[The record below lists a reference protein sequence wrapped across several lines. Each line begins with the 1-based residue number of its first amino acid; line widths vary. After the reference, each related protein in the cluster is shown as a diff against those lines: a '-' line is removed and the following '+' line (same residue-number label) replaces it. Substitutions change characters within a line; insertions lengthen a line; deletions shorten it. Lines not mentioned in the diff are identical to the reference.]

1 MFKKAFAIFL
11 AFATFISATGIN
23 KGMFAEVGQG
33 QEYLLSG
40 NNGEIRQIFKSTA
53 TKGGKAILKSVSIP
67 RVKANPD
74 VTAVRVRYTISF
86 NSNPTNPSSLST
98 ASSNSN
104 ARSISSNNDVT
115 ATYSNGTLTVPI
127 QKDVQLAFGEY
138 YTVTINNISGQNLGV
153 TTSGDNYSDGGYIN
167 SQSVAGKVMNS
178 TEEVKGE
185 LPNDVTG
192 ITLSTEGGRTAISS
206 NETLKLITR
215 LNPEVNG
222 RKREITYNS
231 SNDCITVGEDGSIQ
245 PKKEGASK
253 VTASYNG
260 NTGEIWI
267 YVISA
272 SISEGKNQFEYT
284 GNPIEPDLKVQSDS
298 ELSKVTD
305 DSKDG
310 YRVVISDNT
319 DVGDKKLNVI
329 GTGKYKTFRKDID
342 FKITQKEIKD
352 TDVNNE
358 KTKVSVSSSGDVTVE
373 GLSVDGKALTQNI
386 DFIAKSSDPSVDSEG
401 TSYKVIIQGQGNYKG
416 TVEKKDKVKSVY
428 GNDNKIDLKS
438 VFTAKLDDKADLTY
452 TGKEIKPAI
461 KLFYT
466 GSVDPI
472 DAKVQEELLKNQIGV
487 TYDRNINA
495 GDAKVTLKSTGDRYK
510 GTIDV
515 PFEIKKRDIKE
526 ALKKSSMTIEGI
538 SYQRKT
544 DETYDINSKY
554 VYTGHPIEFKDLSVK
569 MNYGDDRGKFPLT
582 SKTDYD
588 ISYKNNKEIST
599 APCMILEGKGNYS
612 GLVTFNFE
620 IIPDILKDLKVSIG
634 DKEYSPKPQTI
645 NTASSDVETEYEV
658 SYDGTE
664 KRDIPVK
671 LYLDKHELV
680 EGTDFTKECKNK
692 IVGNATL
699 TIIGQGNYA
708 DKKVNISFKIVP
720 KKVKNGRVEV
730 KGDHIYNWGEPVV
743 PSSNEIEVFDGN
755 KKLNE
760 NDYRV
765 ECSDN
770 KNATKKAKIKII
782 GKGNYEGTIEGTYE
796 IKPFDITSMN
806 VNPSNAQENEVY
818 LKYDTAYQY
827 TGNSIS
833 PNISVFKGNKE
844 IVSNKKLNKDLTLT
858 CTNNKNKNAK
868 VNFKVEGK
876 NNLQG
881 SKEGS
886 FAITN
891 RGFDNLAITIDG
903 HAAKKD
909 PNQGDSTKS
918 VLYIADDYKIT
929 YSKFI
934 PQPNVVI
941 KDINNNTILKSG
953 RDYNAFVTD
962 GSASSDLKKAE
973 LFIKGLNTYDGSNA
987 NVQFVIEK
995 KDIKSPDI
1003 SIKNIGFKKNKGKET
1018 YTPAFSVKDGL
1029 NELEEGKDYI
1039 VICTDKE
1046 GVKKGDGSKFDKNPG
1061 IHYVKIAGINNYT
1074 GFSDVIS
1081 YERGTSLEKVSVKL
1095 VNPKNNDIVYG
1106 SSEDSNVIEVPYI
1119 GEAHPKFIVTLEKE
1133 DGSSVTLKEGK
1144 SEDYVI
1150 SYDKDNVY
1158 DAGNTIIATIKPKE
1172 KSADYYS
1179 EKKISYKIVP
1189 VSFVTKDN
1197 VREVYDDNDVPK
1209 DIIDKDYFTG
1219 NIGAVVVSDN
1229 ENSKTGAKRRADLSA
1244 RFAYYFAN
1252 QGGEGGY
1259 DALEPNAGLKYYAT
1273 GGSDPITLKVDKDYE
1288 YEVKTI
1294 DVNSYTE
1301 GEATAQSGN
1310 KDKAK
1315 VVVVRVKGKGNFTDT
1330 FDIRYIINDC
1340 DLSDNKGTTNNVKV
1354 SSYDK
1359 YFTKG
1364 KENGVLEKT
1373 YDGLDVDLAKVKLL
1387 MYGATLRKD
1396 TDYTIDMA
1404 SIKFKAK
1411 EDDAETSA
1419 TKINDPGIYT
1429 VTFKGTGTHYINSK
1443 TVTIKIN
1450 AKNLD
1455 ENKVQGKAVLKYT
1468 GNKITSHY
1476 TLMNGKKPL
1485 NKKYYDISI
1494 YKGNIVD
1501 PANTPA
1507 DTDTSEIKDIGIYT
1521 VVFKGK
1527 DKYRGFIVK
1536 KIKVVGDISEDRF
1549 TITGDFTGSY
1559 SEDNFNKAINGIVIK
1574 YNNNGEDKTLENNK
1588 DYKITYFESWK
1599 GPGSRD
1605 VTLTGI
1611 SEDKVGSDTVKDDG
1625 LFVGEKVIKNNMTSN
1640 IKDADI
1646 TDNQTTA
1653 GDVYPYTGEKIKPDI
1668 VVRLYGQT
1676 LKVDKDYKINYTD
1689 AGIKD
1694 APSQVGKYE
1703 YTIKGIGKYDGQIEE
1718 KRVYYIKYNLADAV
1732 VGFTKDNIPSGKYK
1746 QSVTEDFVKNRAE
1759 TFVQIRLPGGSMKK
1773 LIENT
1778 DYIADYDPLV
1788 KGGPVKVGMV
1798 TVTIKPNEKG
1808 ENKDRSFNSKIAT
1821 YELVGQPLKGH
1832 LHVTI
1837 NGKKPE
1843 EYSTDFTGYPI
1854 LDVPDLKV
1862 EYGNGSNKKILKE
1875 GDDYTISYG
1884 KNTDAGNS
1892 KGEITITG
1900 INMYSGKVTEHFGIN
1915 KVKLTGTGSTLNQ
1928 VLSLDMENP
1937 EYGGMEYKAIPKV
1950 SFKMNNYELQQGR
1963 DYDIEVTTPKTKG
1976 DGTLVETVTFTGKKN
1991 FTGTYKQDVVVND
2004 RDIGSGSVTI
2014 QDAKEYDGKP
2024 VDAGDIKL
2032 TVDLG
2037 YKDQDGK
2044 PVRATLMRSGNTGK
2058 KGDYTVTPVSELSP
2072 NVGSYS
2078 FTITAVE
2085 GSHYTGQITKTIE
2098 IKPKNIKSKEVEINL
2113 QNLEHDYTGQEVKP
2127 TDIVAMYKTLAKKDG
2142 HQLDPIKMN
2151 IDKDYKVSY
2160 KNNINSASKD
2170 DKENAPTIVIEG
2182 TGNYTGSKNI
2192 TFNIGK
2198 DLGKVAEVVGF
2209 NDPNVT
2215 YDGFPHGEDELSYDI
2230 ALADDHSVELSK
2242 ESDYTVK
2249 SVIDTGA
2256 EDVHK
2261 GKEDII
2267 HAGTK
2272 TVTLKGIGQYYGALN
2287 FEYHIKK
2294 KNPIKNGKWCIRVKF
2309 KKFKYNEDTKEYET
2323 IYNGRPATSDVEL
2336 YDDDIDPNTP
2346 ISSDNY
2352 ELYKRK
2358 GYAKNGGYIN
2368 NETVSNDETKAGIA
2382 IMMKGDYDTG
2392 GDTLKKDFNI
2402 LGKPMKFDV
2411 ILLDADNVKKDSN
2424 ADRYPY
2430 DYEHR
2435 RPIVPRLAFRDGS
2448 NELKLVR
2455 GKDYTVTINNNK
2467 TIGTATMIIKG
2478 MGNYSGTVKKTFD
2491 IYADLEHAKVNLNQK
2506 EYYYLGLNQ
2515 PPHPSKEEKIKSI
2528 EVGGIT
2534 LDKNDYTVTETSDN
2548 DFQTSGKLVIMVNP
2562 ESKRS
2567 NYLSKTASKEYKIS
2581 TELGK
2586 YKIKDKNKETGM
2598 DFPDYEYTGKE
2609 IKPDFTVVQPDGTEL
2624 KINPD
2629 AVKIYKITPPD
2640 KKEEIHS
2647 LVDAGHYRV
2656 EIPLFKTATGE
2667 KVVKANFNVGG
2678 IKIRERDVTF
2688 IRKYTYDGY
2697 AKKPYLSVRR
2707 GRKTLQEG
2715 KDYKLKYENYE
2726 GEETEIKNCGE
2737 YYPVIEGLGE
2747 YKNTLLKFRLLEKPR
2762 CIEVVPT
2769 AVNNLNLSKINSGL
2783 KYLNWNTIDKI
2794 DGVKIKVKEKGKTGF
2809 KEYTTANTSY
2819 MLSGLEGGKTY
2830 EIQVIPYIYDKERR
2844 VYYFGDESTL
2854 IETLDIQKP
2863 DNTRFNSSKLG
2874 KTNTLEW
2881 KSDDSSISG
2890 YDIFRS
2896 TSYSGQY
2903 RRVAIVPV
2911 IYGKYKDNRTKKGR
2925 IYYYKIRTYK
2935 VLSEDDFVFS
2945 PFGDPI
2951 KVKVN

>member
-23 KGMFAEVGQG
+23 KGMFAEGGQS
-33 QEYLLSG
+33 QEYLVSG

-74 VTAVRVRYTISF
+74 VTDVRVSYTISF

-104 ARSISSNNDVT
+104 ARSITNNDAT
-115 ATYSNGTLTVPI
+115 AKYKDDTLTVPI
-127 QKDVQLAFGEY
+127 QDNVQLAFDEY
-138 YTVTINNISGQNLGV
+138 YTVTINNISGKDLGV

-178 TEEVKGE
+178 TETQEAG
-185 LPNDVTG
+185 LPNDVTT
-192 ITLSTEGGRTAISS
+192 ITLSTEDERTAISS
-206 NETLKLITR
+206 NESLKLIAT
-215 LNPEVNG
+215 LNSQVNG
-222 RKREITYNS
+222 RKREIKYS
-231 SNDCITVGEDGSIQ
+231 SSSDCITVGEDGSIQ
-245 PKKEGASK
+245 PKKEGAFE

-260 NTGEIWI
+260 INGITDKVWI

-272 SISEGKNQFEYT
+272 SIEGKNQFEYT
-284 GNPIEPDLKVQSDS
+284 GNPIEPALKVQSDS
-298 ELSKVTD
+298 KLSKVTD
-305 DSKDG
+305 ENKDG

-319 DVGDKKLNVI
+319 DVGYKKLTVI
-329 GTGKYKTFRKDID
+329 GTGKYKTFKKDID
-342 FKITQKEIKD
+342 FNITPKEIKD

-358 KTKVSVSSSGDVTVE
+358 NTKVSVSSSGDVTVE
-373 GLSVDGKALTQNI
+373 GLSVDGKALTQNK
-386 DFIAKSSDPSVDSEG
+386 DFIAKSSEPSVDSEG
-401 TSYKVIIQGQGNYKG
+401 TSYKVTIQGQGNYKG

-428 GNDNKIDLKS
+428 GSDNKIDLKS

-452 TGKEIKPAI
+452 TGKELKPAI

-466 GSVDPI
+466 GNVDPI
-472 DAKVQEELLKNQIGV
+472 DAKVQEGLLKNQIGI
-487 TYDRNINA
+487 TYSSNINA
-495 GDAKVTLKSTGDRYK
+495 GKAKVILTSTGDRYK
-510 GTIDV
+510 GNIEV

-526 ALKKSSMTIEGI
+526 ALKANSMTIEGI
-538 SYQRKT
+538 SYERKT
-544 DETYDINSKY
+544 DDTYDIKSKY

-569 MNYGDDRGKFPLT
+569 MNYGDDRGKFPLV
-582 SKTDYD
+582 SETDYS
-588 ISYKNNKEIST
+588 ISYKNNTEIST
-599 APCMILEGKGNYS
+599 APCMTLEGKGNYS

-620 IIPDILKDLKVSIG
+620 IIPDILKDLKVSID

-645 NTASSDVETEYEV
+645 TTASSDVETKYETL
-658 SYDGTE
+658 YDGTE
-664 KRDIPVK
+664 KSDIPVK
-671 LYLDKHELV
+671 LYLDNHELK
-680 EGTDFTKECKNK
+680 EGRDFKKECKDKNA
-692 IVGNATL
+692 GNATL
-699 TIIGQGNYA
+699 KIIGEGNYVG
-708 DKKVNISFKIVP
+708 KTVNISFKIVP

-730 KGDHIYNWGEPVV
+730 KGDHTYNWGDPVV
-743 PSSNEIEVFDGN
+743 PNSNEIEVFDEN
-755 KKLNE
+755 KKLDKS
-760 NDYRV
+760 DYDV
-765 ECSDN
+765 KCSDN
-770 KNATKKAKIKII
+770 KDATKKAKIKII
-782 GKGNYEGTIEGTYE
+782 GKGNYKGTVIEGTYE

-806 VNPSNAQENEVY
+806 VNSSNATENEVY

-827 TGNSIS
+827 TGSSIL

-844 IVSNKKLNKDLTLT
+844 IVSNKKLNKDLTVT
-858 CTNNKNKNAK
+858 CHNNINKNAK
-868 VNFKVEGK
+868 VSFKVEGK
-876 NNLQG
+876 NNLKG

-891 RGFDNLAITIDG
+891 RGFDNLAITIGG

-909 PNQGDSTKS
+909 PNQEDSSKS
-918 VLYIADDYKIT
+918 VLYIAEDYKIT
-929 YSKFI
+929 YSKFN

-941 KDINNNTILKSG
+941 RDINNNTILTQG
-953 RDYNAFVTD
+953 IDYTAYVAD
-962 GSASSDLKKAE
+962 GKASKKAK

-995 KDIKSPDI
+995 KDIKSTDI
-1003 SIKNIGFKKNKGKET
+1003 SITNTGFKKKKGKET
-1018 YTPAFSVKDGL
+1018 EVPAFSVKDGW
-1029 NELEEGKDYI
+1029 NELKEGEDYK
-1039 VICTDKE
+1039 VICTDKK
-1046 GVKKGDGSKFDKNPG
+1046 GDKKDDGSKFDKNPG
-1061 IHYVKIAGINNYT
+1061 IHYVKIEGINNYT

-1119 GEAHPKFIVTLEKE
+1119 GETHPKFIVTLEKE

-1158 DAGNTIIATIKPKE
+1158 DSGNIITATIKPKE
-1172 KSADYYS
+1172 KSANYYG

-1197 VREVYDDNDVPK
+1197 VREVYDDNDVPNN
-1209 DIIDKDYFTG
+1209 IIDKDYFIG
-1219 NIGAVVVSDN
+1219 KIGAVVVSDN
-1229 ENSKTGAKRRADLSA
+1229 ENSKIGDKKRADVAA

-1273 GGSDPITLKVDKDYE
+1273 GGSNPITLKVDKDYE

-1301 GEATAQSGN
+1301 GVTAQGGN
-1310 KDKAK
+1310 DKSK

-1340 DLSDNKGTTNNVKV
+1340 DLSDNKGKTNNVKV

-1364 KENGVLEKT
+1364 NESGVLERT
-1373 YDGLDVDLAKVKLL
+1373 YDGLDVDLAKVKLK

-1404 SIKFKAK
+1404 SIKFKPK
-1411 EDDAETSA
+1411 EDAAETSA

-1429 VTFKGTGTHYINSK
+1429 VTFTGTSTHYINSK

-1468 GNKITSHY
+1468 GNKITPHY
-1476 TLMNGKKPL
+1476 TLMNGKTPL
-1485 NKKYYDISI
+1485 LKKYYDISI
-1494 YKGNIVD
+1494 YKVNIVD
-1501 PANTPA
+1501 PANIPA

-1559 SEDNFNKAINGIVIK
+1559 SEDNFNKAINGIAIK

-1588 DYKITYFESWK
+1588 DYTITYPESWE
-1599 GPGSRD
+1599 GPGSKD
-1605 VTLTGI
+1605 VTLEGI
-1611 SEDKVGSDTVKDDG
+1611 SKDKVGSDSVKDEG
-1625 LFVGEKVIKNNMTSN
+1625 LFVGKKVIKNNMTSN

-1646 TDNQTTA
+1646 TDNQNTA

-1668 VVRLYGQT
+1668 EVRLYGKT

-1759 TFVQIRLPGGSMKK
+1759 TFVQIRLPDGSMKK

-1788 KGGPVKVGMV
+1788 KVGPVKVGMV

-1821 YELVGQPLKGH
+1821 YELVGQPLKGN

-1854 LDVPDLKV
+1854 LDVPNLKV
-1862 EYGNGSNKKILKE
+1862 EYGNGSDKKILKE

-1915 KVKLTGTGSTLNQ
+1915 KVKLTGTGSTLNK

-1963 DYDIEVTTPKTKG
+1963 DYDIEVTTPKAKS

-1991 FTGTYKQDVVVND
+1991 FTGTYKEDVVVND

-2014 QDAKEYDGKP
+2014 QDSKEYDGKP

-2044 PVRATLMRSGNTGK
+2044 PVRATLMRSEKTGK

-2256 EDVHK
+2256 DDVHK

-2272 TVTLKGIGQYYGALN
+2272 TVTLKGIGQYYGALK
-2287 FEYHIKK
+2287 FKYHIKK

-2309 KKFKYNEDTKEYET
+2309 KKFKYNEETKEYET

-2534 LDKNDYTVTETSDN
+2534 LDKNVYTVTETSDN

-2567 NYLSKTASKEYKIS
+2567 TYLSKTASKEYKIS

-2586 YKIKDKNKETGM
+2586 YKIKDKNKKTGM

-2678 IKIRERDVTF
+2678 TKIRERDVTF

-2715 KDYKLKYENYE
+2715 KDYKVRYENYE

-2762 CIEVVPT
+2762 CIEVVPA
-2769 AVNNLNLSKINSGL
+2769 AVHNLNLSKSNSGL
-2783 KYLNWNTIDKI
+2783 KYLTWNTIDKI
-2794 DGVKIKVKEKGKTGF
+2794 DGVKIKVKEKEKTGF
-2809 KEYTTANTSY
+2809 KEYTTASTSY

-2854 IETLDIQKP
+2854 IETIDIKKP

-2881 KSDDSSISG
+2881 KSDDPSISG

-2911 IYGKYKDNRTKKGR
+2911 IYGKYKDNKTKKGR

>member
-23 KGMFAEVGQG
+23 KGMFAEGGQS
-33 QEYLLSG
+33 QEYLVSG

-74 VTAVRVRYTISF
+74 VTDVRVSYTISF

-104 ARSISSNNDVT
+104 AGSITNNDAT
-115 ATYSNGTLTVPI
+115 AKYKDDTLTVPI
-127 QKDVQLAFGEY
+127 KDDVQLAFGEY

-178 TEEVKGE
+178 TETQEAG
-185 LPNDVTG
+185 LPNDVTT
-192 ITLSTEGGRTAISS
+192 ITLSTEDERTAISS
-206 NETLKLITR
+206 NESLKLITK
-215 LNPEVNG
+215 LNSEVNG
-222 RKREITYNS
+222 RKREIKYS
-231 SNDCITVGEDGSIQ
+231 SSSDCITVGEDGSIQ

-260 NTGEIWI
+260 KTGEIWI

-272 SISEGKNQFEYT
+272 SISGNKNQFEYT
-284 GNPIEPDLKVQSDS
+284 GNPIEPEIKVQSDS

-319 DVGDKKLNVI
+319 DVGDKKLTVI
-329 GTGKYKTFRKDID
+329 GTGKYKTFKKTLD
-342 FKITQKEIKD
+342 FKIIPKEIKD

-373 GLSVDGKALTQNI
+373 GLSVDGKALTQNK
-386 DFIAKSSDPSVDSEG
+386 DFIAKSSEPSVDSEG
-401 TSYKVIIQGQGNYKG
+401 TSYKVTIQGQGNYKG
-416 TVEKKDKVKSVY
+416 IVKKQDKVKSVY

-466 GSVDPI
+466 GRVDPI
-472 DAKVQEELLKNQIGV
+472 DANTQEGLLKNQIAI

-495 GDAKVTLKSTGDRYK
+495 GDAKVILTSTGDRYK
-510 GTIDV
+510 GNIEV
-515 PFEIKKRDIKE
+515 PFKIKKRDIKE
-526 ALKKSSMTIEGI
+526 ALKGDSMTIEGI

-544 DETYDINSKY
+544 DDTYDINSKY

-588 ISYKNNKEIST
+588 ISYKNNTEIST
-599 APCMILEGKGNYS
+599 APRMILEGKGNYS

-620 IIPDILKDLKVSIG
+620 IIPDILKDLKVSID
-634 DKEYSPKPQTI
+634 DKEYSPKPIT
-645 NTASSDVETEYEV
+645 TASSDVETKYEV

-671 LYLDKHELV
+671 LYLDKHELK
-680 EGTDFTKECKNK
+680 ENTDFTKECKNTN
-692 IVGNATL
+692 VGNATL
-699 TIIGQGNYA
+699 KIIGQGNYA
-708 DKKVNISFKIVP
+708 GKTVNISFKIVP

-730 KGDHIYNWGEPVV
+730 KGDHIYNWGDPVV

-755 KKLNE
+755 KKLDE
-760 NDYRV
+760 NDYDV
-765 ECSDN
+765 KCSDN
-770 KNATKKAKIKII
+770 KDATKKAKIKII

-806 VNPSNAQENEVY
+806 VNSSNAPENEVY

-827 TGNSIS
+827 TGNSIL

-844 IVSNKKLNKDLTLT
+844 ILSNKKLKKDLTVT
-858 CTNNKNKNAK
+858 CHNNINKNAK
-868 VNFKVEGK
+868 VSFKVEGK
-876 NNLQG
+876 NNLKG

-909 PNQGDSTKS
+909 PNQGDSSKS

-929 YSKFI
+929 YSKFN

-941 KDINNNTILKSG
+941 KDINNNTILTQG
-953 RDYNAFVTD
+953 IDYTAFVTD
-962 GSASSDLKKAE
+962 GSASEKAK

-995 KDIKSPDI
+995 KNIKSTDI
-1003 SIKNIGFKKNKGKET
+1003 SITNTGFKKKKDKET
-1018 YTPAFSVKDGL
+1018 EVPAFSVKDGW
-1029 NELEEGKDYI
+1029 NELKEGEDYK
-1039 VICTDKE
+1039 VICTDKK
-1046 GVKKGDGSKFDKNPG
+1046 GDKKDDGSKFDKNPG
-1061 IHYVKIAGINNYT
+1061 IHYVKIEGIKNYT

-1119 GEAHPKFIVTLEKE
+1119 GEVHPKFIVTLEKE

-1197 VREVYDDNDVPK
+1197 VREVYDDNNVPT

-1219 NIGAVVVSDN
+1219 KIGAVVVSDN
-1229 ENSKTGAKRRADLSA
+1229 ENSKIGTNRRADLSA

-1301 GEATAQSGN
+1301 GEATAQGGTNS
-1310 KDKAK
+1310 KAK
-1315 VVVVRVKGKGNFTDT
+1315 VVAVRVKGKGNFTDT

-1373 YDGLDVDLAKVKLL
+1373 YDGLDVDLSKVKLL

-1404 SIKFKAK
+1404 SIKFKPK
-1411 EDDAETSA
+1411 EDAAETSA
-1419 TKINDPGIYT
+1419 TNINDPGIYT

-1485 NKKYYDISI
+1485 DKKYYDISI

-1501 PANTPA
+1501 PTTIPA

-1588 DYKITYFESWK
+1588 DYTITYPESWE
-1599 GPGSRD
+1599 GPGSKD
-1605 VTLTGI
+1605 VTLQGI
-1611 SEDKVGSDTVKDDG
+1611 SKDKVGSDTVKDDG

-1640 IKDADI
+1640 IKDAAI

-1653 GDVYPYTGEKIKPDI
+1653 GDVYPYTGKKIKPDI
-1668 VVRLYGQT
+1668 EVRLYGKT
-1676 LKVDKDYKINYTD
+1676 LKGDEDYKINYAN
-1689 AGIKD
+1689 AGIND

-1759 TFVQIRLPGGSMKK
+1759 TFVQIRLPDGSMKK

-1862 EYGNGSNKKILKE
+1862 EYGNGSDKKILKE

-1915 KVKLTGTGSTLNQ
+1915 KVKLTGTGSTLNK

-1963 DYDIEVTTPKTKG
+1963 DYDIEVTTPKAKS

-1991 FTGTYKQDVVVND
+1991 FTGTYKEDVVVND

-2014 QDAKEYDGKP
+2014 QDSKEYDGKP

-2044 PVRATLMRSGNTGK
+2044 PVRATLMRSEKTGK

-2256 EDVHK
+2256 DDVHK

-2272 TVTLKGIGQYYGALN
+2272 TVTLKGIGQYYGALK
-2287 FEYHIKK
+2287 FKYHIKK

-2309 KKFKYNEDTKEYET
+2309 KKFKYNEETKEYET

-2448 NELKLVR
+2448 NELKLVK

-2586 YKIKDKNKETGM
+2586 YKIKDKNKKTGM

-2640 KKEEIHS
+2640 KREEIHS

-2678 IKIRERDVTF
+2678 TKIRERDVTF
-2688 IRKYTYDGY
+2688 IRKYAYDGY
-2697 AKKPYLSVRR
+2697 AKKPYLSVIR
-2707 GRKTLQEG
+2707 GGKKLQEG

-2762 CIEVVPT
+2762 CIEVVPA
-2769 AVNNLNLSKINSGL
+2769 AVHNLNLSKSNSGL
-2783 KYLNWNTIDKI
+2783 KYLTWNTIDKI
-2794 DGVKIKVKEKGKTGF
+2794 DGVKIKVKEKEKTGF
-2809 KEYTTANTSY
+2809 KEYTTASTSY

-2854 IETLDIQKP
+2854 IETIDIKKP

-2911 IYGKYKDNRTKKGR
+2911 IYGKYKDNKTKKGR

>member
-23 KGMFAEVGQG
+23 KGMFAEGGQS
-33 QEYLLSG
+33 QEYLVSG

-67 RVKANPD
+67 RVKANPG
-74 VTAVRVRYTISF
+74 VTDVRVSYTISF
-86 NSNPTNPSSLST
+86 NYSPTNPSSLST
-98 ASSNSN
+98 ASSNSS
-104 ARSISSNNDVT
+104 ARSISNNTT
-115 ATYSNGTLTVPI
+115 ATYKDGMLTVPI
-127 QKDVQLAFGEY
+127 KDDVIKLAFGEY
-138 YTVTINNISGQNLGV
+138 YTVTINNTSGENLGV

-178 TEEVKGE
+178 TETQEAG
-185 LPNDVTG
+185 LPNDVTT
-192 ITLSTEGGRTAISS
+192 ITLSTEDERTAISS
-206 NETLKLITR
+206 NESLKLITT
-215 LNPEVNG
+215 LNSKVNG
-222 RKREITYNS
+222 RKREIKYS
-231 SNDCITVGEDGSIQ
+231 SSSDCITVGEDGSIQ
-245 PKKEGASK
+245 PKKEGDSK

-260 NTGEIWI
+260 KTGEIWI

-272 SISEGKNQFEYT
+272 SISGNKNQFEYT
-284 GNPIEPDLKVQSDS
+284 GNPIEPEIKVQSDS

-305 DSKDG
+305 ESKDG

-319 DVGDKKLNVI
+319 DVGDKKLTVI
-329 GTGKYKTFRKDID
+329 GAGKYKTFRKDID
-342 FKITQKEIKD
+342 FKITPKEIKD

-373 GLSVDGKALTQNI
+373 GLSVDGKALIQNR
-386 DFIAKSSDPSVDSEG
+386 DFIATSSDPSVDSEG
-401 TSYKVIIQGQGNYKG
+401 TSYKVTIQGQGNYKG

-428 GNDNKIDLKS
+428 GNDNRIDLKS
-438 VFTAKLDDKADLTY
+438 VFTAKLDDSADLTY

-472 DAKVQEELLKNQIGV
+472 DANTQEGLLKNQIAI

-495 GDAKVTLKSTGDRYK
+495 GNAKVILTSTGDRYK
-510 GTIDV
+510 GNIEV
-515 PFEIKKRDIKE
+515 PFKIKKRDIKE

-538 SYQRKT
+538 SYERKT
-544 DETYDINSKY
+544 DDTYDIKSKY

-588 ISYKNNKEIST
+588 ISYKNNTEIST
-599 APCMILEGKGNYS
+599 APCMTLEGKGNYS
-612 GLVTFNFE
+612 GFVTFNFE
-620 IIPDILKDLKVSIG
+620 IIPDILKDLKVSID

-645 NTASSDVETEYEV
+645 TTASSDVETKYETL
-658 SYDGTE
+658 YDGTE
-664 KRDIPVK
+664 KSNIPVK

-680 EGTDFTKECKNK
+680 EGTDFTKECKNTN
-692 IVGNATL
+692 VGNATL
-699 TIIGQGNYA
+699 KIIGQGNYA
-708 DKKVNISFKIVP
+708 GKTVNISFKIVP

-730 KGDHIYNWGEPVV
+730 KGDHIYNWGDPVV
-743 PSSNEIEVFDGN
+743 PNSNEIEVFDGN

-806 VNPSNAQENEVY
+806 VNSSNAQENEVY

-827 TGNSIS
+827 TGNSIL

-868 VNFKVEGK
+868 VSFKVEGK
-876 NNLQG
+876 NNLKG

-909 PNQGDSTKS
+909 PNQGDSNKS

-929 YSKFI
+929 YSKFN

-941 KDINNNTILKSG
+941 KDINNNTILTQG
-953 RDYNAFVTD
+953 IDYTAFVTD
-962 GSASSDLKKAE
+962 GSASEKAK

-995 KDIKSPDI
+995 KNIKSTNI
-1003 SIKNIGFKKNKGKET
+1003 SITNTGFKKKKDKET
-1018 YTPAFSVKDGL
+1018 EVPAFSVKDGW
-1029 NELEEGKDYI
+1029 NELKEGEDYK
-1039 VICTDKE
+1039 VICTDKK
-1046 GVKKGDGSKFDKNPG
+1046 GDKKDDGSKFDKNPG
-1061 IHYVKIAGINNYT
+1061 IHYVKIEGINNYT

-1106 SSEDSNVIEVPYI
+1106 SSEDSNIIEVPYI

-1197 VREVYDDNDVPK
+1197 VREVYDDNNVPT

-1259 DALEPNAGLKYYAT
+1259 NALEPNAGLKYYAT
-1273 GGSDPITLKVDKDYE
+1273 GGSNPITLKVDKDYE

-1340 DLSDNKGTTNNVKV
+1340 DLSDNSGKTNNVKV

-1404 SIKFKAK
+1404 SIKFKPK
-1411 EDDAETSA
+1411 EDAAETSA

-1485 NKKYYDISI
+1485 DKKYYDISI
-1494 YKGNIVD
+1494 YKGNID
-1501 PANTPA
+1501 PANIPA

-1559 SEDNFNKAINGIVIK
+1559 SEDNFNKAISGIVIK

-1588 DYKITYFESWK
+1588 DYTITCHKSWE
-1599 GPGSRD
+1599 GPGSKD
-1605 VTLTGI
+1605 VTLQGI
-1611 SEDKVGSDTVKDDG
+1611 SKDKVGSDTVKDDG
-1625 LFVGEKVIKNNMTSN
+1625 LFVGKKVIKNNMTSN

-1668 VVRLYGQT
+1668 EVRLYGKT

-1718 KRVYYIKYNLADAV
+1718 RRVYYIKYNLADAV

-1746 QSVTEDFVKNRAE
+1746 QSVTSDFVKNRAE
-1759 TFVQIRLPGGSMKK
+1759 TFVQIRLPGGGMKK

-1862 EYGNGSNKKILKE
+1862 EYGNGSDKKILKE

-1915 KVKLTGTGSTLNQ
+1915 KVKLTGTGSTLNK
-1928 VLSLDMENP
+1928 VLNLDMENP

-1991 FTGTYKQDVVVND
+1991 FTGKYKQDVVVND

-2014 QDAKEYDGKP
+2014 QDTKEYDGKP

-2256 EDVHK
+2256 DDVHK

-2448 NELKLVR
+2448 NELKLVK

-2567 NYLSKTASKEYKIS
+2567 TYLSKTASKEYKIS

-2586 YKIKDKNKETGM
+2586 YKIKDKNKKTGM

-2678 IKIRERDVTF
+2678 TKIRERDVTF
-2688 IRKYTYDGY
+2688 IKKYAYDGY
-2697 AKKPYLSVRR
+2697 AKKPYLSVIR
-2707 GRKTLQEG
+2707 GGKKLQEG

-2762 CIEVVPT
+2762 CIEVVPA
-2769 AVNNLNLSKINSGL
+2769 AVHNLNLSKSNSGL
-2783 KYLNWNTIDKI
+2783 KYLTWNTIDKI
-2794 DGVKIKVKEKGKTGF
+2794 DGVKIKVKERGKTGF
-2809 KEYTTANTSY
+2809 KEYTTASTSY

-2830 EIQVIPYIYDKERR
+2830 EIQLIPYIYDKERR

-2854 IETLDIQKP
+2854 IETIDIKKP

-2881 KSDDSSISG
+2881 KSDDPSISG

-2911 IYGKYKDNRTKKGR
+2911 IYGKYKDNKTKKGR

>member
-1 MFKKAFAIFL
+1 MEQKKRRKMFKKAFAIFL

-23 KGMFAEVGQG
+23 KGMFAEGGQS
-33 QEYLLSG
+33 QEYLVSG

-67 RVKANPD
+67 RVKANPG
-74 VTAVRVRYTISF
+74 VTTVSVSYTISF

-98 ASSNSN
+98 VSSNSN
-104 ARSISSNNDVT
+104 AKSISNTVD
-115 ATYSNGTLTVPI
+115 ATYKDDTLTVPI
-127 QKDVQLAFGEY
+127 QDNVQLAFDEY
-138 YTVTINNISGQNLGV
+138 YTVTINNISGKDLGV

-178 TEEVKGE
+178 TETQEAG
-185 LPNDVTG
+185 LPNDVTT
-192 ITLSTEGGRTAISS
+192 ITLSTLDERTAISS
-206 NETLKLITR
+206 NESLKLITT
-215 LNPEVNG
+215 LNSEVNG
-222 RKREITYNS
+222 RKREIKYS
-231 SNDCITVGEDGSIQ
+231 SSSDCITVGEDGSIQ

-260 NTGEIWI
+260 KTGEIWI

-272 SISEGKNQFEYT
+272 SISGNKNQFEYT
-284 GNPIEPDLKVQSDS
+284 GNPIEPEIKVQSDS

-305 DSKDG
+305 ESKDG

-319 DVGDKKLNVI
+319 DVGDKKLTVI
-329 GTGKYKTFRKDID
+329 GAGKYKTFRKDID
-342 FKITQKEIKD
+342 FKITPKEIKD

-373 GLSVDGKALTQNI
+373 GLSVDGKALTQNK
-386 DFIAKSSDPSVDSEG
+386 DFIAKSSEPSVDSEG
-401 TSYKVIIQGQGNYKG
+401 TSYKVTIQGQGNYKG
-416 TVEKKDKVKSVY
+416 IVKKQDKVKSVY
-428 GNDNKIDLKS
+428 GNDNRIDLKS

-466 GSVDPI
+466 GNVDPI
-472 DAKVQEELLKNQIGV
+472 DAKVQEGLLKNQIGI
-487 TYDRNINA
+487 TYSSNINA
-495 GDAKVTLKSTGDRYK
+495 GKAKVILTSTGDRYK
-510 GTIDV
+510 GNIEV
-515 PFEIKKRDIKE
+515 PFKIKKRDIKE
-526 ALKKSSMTIEGI
+526 ALKGDSMTIEGI

-544 DETYDINSKY
+544 DDTYDINSKY
-554 VYTGHPIEFKDLSVK
+554 VYTGHPIEFKDLSIK

-588 ISYKNNKEIST
+588 ISYKNNTEIST
-599 APCMILEGKGNYS
+599 APRMILEGKGNYR

-620 IIPDILKDLKVSIG
+620 IIPDILKDLKVSID
-634 DKEYSPKPQTI
+634 DKEYSPKPIT
-645 NTASSDVETEYEV
+645 TASSNVKTEYKV
-658 SYDGTE
+658 LYDGT
-664 KRDIPVK
+664 KKSDIPVK

-680 EGTDFTKECKNK
+680 EGTDFTKECENK
-692 IVGNATL
+692 DVGNATL
-699 TIIGQGNYA
+699 KIIGQGNYA
-708 DKKVNISFKIVP
+708 GKTVNISFKIVP

-730 KGDHIYNWGEPVV
+730 KGDHVYNWGDPVV

-755 KKLNE
+755 KKLDE
-760 NDYRV
+760 NDYKV

-770 KNATKKAKIKII
+770 KDATKKAKIKII

-796 IKPFDITSMN
+796 IKPFDITNMN

-827 TGNSIS
+827 TGNSIL

-844 IVSNKKLNKDLTLT
+844 ILSNKKLIKNLTLT
-858 CTNNKNKNAK
+858 CVNNKNKNAK

-876 NNLQG
+876 KNLKG

-909 PNQGDSTKS
+909 PNQGDSSKS
-918 VLYIADDYKIT
+918 VLYIADDYKII
-929 YSKFI
+929 YSQFK

-941 KDINNNTILKSG
+941 RDINNNTILTPG
-953 RDYNAFVTD
+953 RDYRVNVTNN
-962 GSASSDLKKAE
+962 GSASEKAK

-995 KDIKSPDI
+995 KDIKSTDI
-1003 SIKNIGFKKNKGKET
+1003 SITNIGFKKSKGKET
-1018 YTPAFSVKDGL
+1018 YTPAFSVKDGWD
-1029 NELEEGKDYI
+1029 ELKEGKDYN

-1046 GVKKGDGSKFDKNPG
+1046 GKNKGDGSKFDKNPG
-1061 IHYVKIAGINNYT
+1061 IHYVKIEGIKNYT

-1095 VNPKNNDIVYG
+1095 VNLKNKDIVYG

-1119 GEAHPKFIVTLEKE
+1119 GESHPKFIVTLEKE

-1172 KSADYYS
+1172 KSADYYK

-1301 GEATAQSGN
+1301 GVTAQGGN
-1310 KDKAK
+1310 DKSK

-1340 DLSDNKGTTNNVKV
+1340 DLSDNKGKTNNVKV

-1364 KENGVLEKT
+1364 NESGVLERT
-1373 YDGLDVDLAKVKLL
+1373 YDGLDVDLAKVKLK

-1404 SIKFKAK
+1404 SIKFKPK
-1411 EDDAETSA
+1411 EDAAETSA

-1429 VTFKGTGTHYINSK
+1429 VTFTGTSTHYINSK

-1485 NKKYYDISI
+1485 DKKYYDISI
-1494 YKGNIVD
+1494 YKGNID
-1501 PANTPA
+1501 PANIPA
-1507 DTDTSEIKDIGIYT
+1507 DTDTSEIKDIGIYI

-1559 SEDNFNKAINGIVIK
+1559 SEDNFNKAISGIVIK

-1588 DYKITYFESWK
+1588 DYTITYPESWE
-1599 GPGSRD
+1599 GPGSKD
-1605 VTLTGI
+1605 VTLEGI
-1611 SEDKVGSDTVKDDG
+1611 SKDKVGSDSVKDEG
-1625 LFVGEKVIKNNMTSN
+1625 LFVGKKVIKNNMTSN

-1646 TDNQTTA
+1646 TDNQNTA

-1668 VVRLYGQT
+1668 EVRLYGKT

-1746 QSVTEDFVKNRAE
+1746 QSVTSDFVKNRAE

-1798 TVTIKPNEKG
+1798 TVTIK

-1862 EYGNGSNKKILKE
+1862 EYGNGSDKKILKE

-1915 KVKLTGTGSTLNQ
+1915 KVKLTGTGSTLNK
-1928 VLSLDMENP
+1928 VLNLDMENP

-1991 FTGTYKQDVVVND
+1991 FTGKYKQDVVVND

-2014 QDAKEYDGKP
+2014 QDTKEYDGKP

-2142 HQLDPIKMN
+2142 HQLNPIKMN

-2256 EDVHK
+2256 DDVHK

-2272 TVTLKGIGQYYGALN
+2272 TVTLKGIGQYYGALK
-2287 FEYHIKK
+2287 FKYHIKK

-2309 KKFKYNEDTKEYET
+2309 KKFKYNEETKEYET

-2448 NELKLVR
+2448 NELKLVK

-2567 NYLSKTASKEYKIS
+2567 TYLSKTASKEYKIS

-2586 YKIKDKNKETGM
+2586 YKIKDKNKKTGM

-2678 IKIRERDVTF
+2678 TKIRERDVTF
-2688 IRKYTYDGY
+2688 IKKYAYDGY
-2697 AKKPYLSVRR
+2697 AKKPYLSVIR
-2707 GRKTLQEG
+2707 GGKKLQEG

-2762 CIEVVPT
+2762 CIEVVPA
-2769 AVNNLNLSKINSGL
+2769 AVHNLNLSKSNSGL
-2783 KYLNWNTIDKI
+2783 KYLTWNTIDKI
-2794 DGVKIKVKEKGKTGF
+2794 DGVKIKVKERGKTGF
-2809 KEYTTANTSY
+2809 KEYTTASTSY

-2830 EIQVIPYIYDKERR
+2830 EIQLIPYIYDKERR

-2854 IETLDIQKP
+2854 IETIDIKKP

-2881 KSDDSSISG
+2881 KSDDPSISG

-2911 IYGKYKDNRTKKGR
+2911 IYGKYKDNKTKKGR

>member
-1 MFKKAFAIFL
+1 MEQKKRRKMFKKAFAIFL
-11 AFATFISATGIN
+11 AFATFISTTGIN
-23 KGMFAEVGQG
+23 KGMFAEGGQG
-33 QEYLLSG
+33 QEYLVSG
-40 NNGEIRQIFKSTA
+40 NSGEIKQVFKSTA
-53 TKGGKAILKSVSIP
+53 AKGGKAILKSVSIP
-67 RVKANPD
+67 RVKKNSD
-74 VTAVRVRYTISF
+74 VATVSVIYTISF
-86 NSNPTNPSSLST
+86 NSNPTNPNSLST

-104 ARSISSNNDVT
+104 AGSISNKVN
-115 ATYSNGTLTVPI
+115 ATYSNGTLNVPI
-127 QKDVQLAFGEY
+127 QNDVQLAFDEY

-178 TEEVKGE
+178 TETQEAG
-185 LPNDVTG
+185 LPNDVTT
-192 ITLSTEGGRTAISS
+192 ITLSTEDERTAISS
-206 NETLKLITR
+206 NESLKLITT

-222 RKREITYNS
+222 RKREITYS
-231 SNDCITVGEDGSIQ
+231 SSSDCITVGEDGSIQ

-260 NTGEIWI
+260 KTGEIWI

-284 GNPIEPDLKVQSDS
+284 GNPIEPALKVQSDS
-298 ELSKVTD
+298 KISKVTD
-305 DSKDG
+305 ENKDG

-319 DVGDKKLNVI
+319 DVGDKKLTVI

-342 FKITQKEIKD
+342 FKITPKEIKD

-373 GLSVDGKALTQNI
+373 GLSVDGKALIQNR
-386 DFIAKSSDPSVDSEG
+386 DFIATSSDPSVDSEG
-401 TSYKVIIQGQGNYKG
+401 TSYKVTIQGQGNYKG

-428 GNDNKIDLKS
+428 GNDNRIDLKS

-472 DAKVQEELLKNQIGV
+472 DANTQEGLLKNQIAI
-487 TYDRNINA
+487 TYDRNINV
-495 GDAKVTLKSTGDRYK
+495 GDAKVILTSTGDRYK
-510 GTIDV
+510 GNIEV
-515 PFEIKKRDIKE
+515 PFKIKKRDIKE
-526 ALKKSSMTIEGI
+526 ALKGDSMTIEGI

-544 DETYDINSKY
+544 DDTYDIKSKY
-554 VYTGHPIEFKDLSVK
+554 VYTGHPIEFKDLSIK
-569 MNYGDDRGKFPLT
+569 MNYGDDRGKFPLV
-582 SKTDYD
+582 SETDYG
-588 ISYKNNKEIST
+588 ISYKNNTEIST
-599 APCMILEGKGNYS
+599 APRMILEGKGNYS

-620 IIPDILKDLKVSIG
+620 IIPDILKDLKVSID

-645 NTASSDVETEYEV
+645 TTASSDVETKYETL
-658 SYDGTE
+658 YDGTE
-664 KRDIPVK
+664 KSNIPVK

-680 EGTDFTKECKNK
+680 EGTDFTKECKNTN
-692 IVGNATL
+692 VGNATL
-699 TIIGQGNYA
+699 KIIGQGNYIG
-708 DKKVNISFKIVP
+708 KTVNISFKIVP
-720 KKVKNGRVEV
+720 KKVKNGKVEV

-743 PSSNEIEVFDGN
+743 PTSNEIEVFDGN
-755 KKLNE
+755 KKLDE
-760 NDYRV
+760 NDYKV
-765 ECSDN
+765 DCSDN
-770 KNATKKAKIKII
+770 KDATKKAKIKII
-782 GKGNYEGTIEGTYE
+782 GKGNYKGTVIEGTYE

-806 VNPSNAQENEVY
+806 VNSSNAPENEVY

-827 TGNSIS
+827 TGNSIL

-844 IVSNKKLNKDLTLT
+844 ILSNKKLKKDLTLT
-858 CTNNKNKNAK
+858 CHNNINKNTK
-868 VNFKVEGK
+868 VSFKVEGK
-876 NNLQG
+876 NNLKG

-909 PNQGDSTKS
+909 PNQGDSSKS

-929 YSKFI
+929 YSKFK

-941 KDINNNTILKSG
+941 RDINNNTILKSDT
-953 RDYNAFVTD
+953 DYNAYVTNG
-962 GSASSDLKKAE
+962 GSASKEAK
-973 LFIKGLNTYDGSNA
+973 LFIKGLKDYDGSNA

-1003 SIKNIGFKKNKGKET
+1003 SIKNTGFKKNKGKET
-1018 YTPAFSVKDGL
+1018 YTPAFSVKDGW
-1029 NELEEGKDYI
+1029 NELKEGEDYK
-1039 VICTDKE
+1039 VICTDK
-1046 GVKKGDGSKFDKNPG
+1046 KGDKKDDESKFDKNPG
-1061 IHYVKIAGINNYT
+1061 IHYVKIEGINNYT

-1106 SSEDSNVIEVPYI
+1106 SSEDSNIIEVPYI

-1197 VREVYDDNDVPK
+1197 VHEVYDDNNVPK

-1219 NIGAVVVSDN
+1219 KVGAVVVSDN
-1229 ENSKTGAKRRADLSA
+1229 ENSKTGDKRRADLSA

-1259 DALEPNAGLKYYAT
+1259 NALEPNAGLKYYAT
-1273 GGSDPITLKVDKDYE
+1273 GESNPITLKVDKDYE

-1301 GEATAQSGN
+1301 GEATAQGGTNS
-1310 KDKAK
+1310 KAK
-1315 VVVVRVKGKGNFTDT
+1315 VVAVRVKGKGNFTDT

-1404 SIKFKAK
+1404 SIKFKPK
-1411 EDDAETSA
+1411 EDAAETSA

-1429 VTFKGTGTHYINSK
+1429 VTFTGTGTHYINSK

-1468 GNKITSHY
+1468 GNKINSNY
-1476 TLMNGKKPL
+1476 TLMNGKTPL
-1485 NKKYYDISI
+1485 DKKYYDISI

-1501 PANTPA
+1501 PTTIPA

-1588 DYKITYFESWK
+1588 DYTITYPESWE
-1599 GPGSRD
+1599 GPGSKD
-1605 VTLTGI
+1605 VTLQGI
-1611 SEDKVGSDTVKDDG
+1611 SKDKVGSDTVKDDG
-1625 LFVGEKVIKNNMTSN
+1625 LFVGKKVIKNNMTSN

-1646 TDNQTTA
+1646 TDNQNTA

-1668 VVRLYGQT
+1668 EVRLYGKT

-1746 QSVTEDFVKNRAE
+1746 QSVTSDFVKNRAE

-1798 TVTIKPNEKG
+1798 TVTIK

-1821 YELVGQPLKGH
+1821 YELVGQPLKGN

-1862 EYGNGSNKKILKE
+1862 EYGNGSDKKILKE

-1915 KVKLTGTGSTLNQ
+1915 KVKLTGTGSTLNK

-1963 DYDIEVTTPKTKG
+1963 DYDIEVTTPKAKS

-1991 FTGTYKQDVVVND
+1991 FTGTYKEDVVVND

-2014 QDAKEYDGKP
+2014 QDSKEYDGKP

-2044 PVRATLMRSGNTGK
+2044 PVRATLMRSEKTGK

-2256 EDVHK
+2256 DDVHK

-2272 TVTLKGIGQYYGALN
+2272 TVTLKGIGQYYGALK
-2287 FEYHIKK
+2287 FKYHIKK

-2309 KKFKYNEDTKEYET
+2309 KKFKYNEETKEYET

-2586 YKIKDKNKETGM
+2586 YKIKDKNKKTGM

-2678 IKIRERDVTF
+2678 TKIRERDVTF
-2688 IRKYTYDGY
+2688 IRKYAYDGY
-2697 AKKPYLSVRR
+2697 AKKPYLSVIR
-2707 GRKTLQEG
+2707 GGKKLQEG

-2762 CIEVVPT
+2762 CIEVVPA
-2769 AVNNLNLSKINSGL
+2769 AVHNLNLSKSNSGL
-2783 KYLNWNTIDKI
+2783 KYLTWNTIDKI
-2794 DGVKIKVKEKGKTGF
+2794 DGVKIKVKEKEKTGF
-2809 KEYTTANTSY
+2809 KEYTTASTSY

-2854 IETLDIQKP
+2854 IETIDIKKP

-2911 IYGKYKDNRTKKGR
+2911 IYGKYKDNKTKKGR
-2925 IYYYKIRTYK
+2925 IYYYKIRSYK

>member
-23 KGMFAEVGQG
+23 KGMFAEGGQS
-33 QEYLLSG
+33 QEYLVSG

-74 VTAVRVRYTISF
+74 VTDVRVSYTISF

-104 ARSISSNNDVT
+104 AGSITNNDAT
-115 ATYSNGTLTVPI
+115 AKYKDDTLTVPI
-127 QKDVQLAFGEY
+127 KDDVQLAFGEY

-178 TEEVKGE
+178 TETQEAG
-185 LPNDVTG
+185 LPNDVTT
-192 ITLSTEGGRTAISS
+192 ITLSTEDERTAISS
-206 NETLKLITR
+206 NESLKLITK
-215 LNPEVNG
+215 LNSEVNG
-222 RKREITYNS
+222 RKREIKYS
-231 SNDCITVGEDGSIQ
+231 SSSDCITVGEDGSIQ

-260 NTGEIWI
+260 KTGEIWI

-272 SISEGKNQFEYT
+272 SISGNKNQFEYT
-284 GNPIEPDLKVQSDS
+284 GNPIEPEIKVQSDS

-305 DSKDG
+305 DSKAG

-319 DVGDKKLNVI
+319 DVGDKKLTVI
-329 GTGKYKTFRKDID
+329 GTGKYKTFKKTLD
-342 FKITQKEIKD
+342 FKIIPKEIKD

-373 GLSVDGKALTQNI
+373 GLSVDGKALTQNK
-386 DFIAKSSDPSVDSEG
+386 DFIAKSSEPSVDSEG
-401 TSYKVIIQGQGNYKG
+401 TSYKVTIQGQGNYKG
-416 TVEKKDKVKSVY
+416 IVKKQDKVKSVY

-466 GSVDPI
+466 GRVDPI
-472 DAKVQEELLKNQIGV
+472 DANTQEGLLKNQIAI

-495 GDAKVTLKSTGDRYK
+495 GDAKVILTSTGDRYK
-510 GTIDV
+510 GNIEV
-515 PFEIKKRDIKE
+515 PFKIKKRDIKE
-526 ALKKSSMTIEGI
+526 ALKGDSMTIEGI

-544 DETYDINSKY
+544 DDTYDINSKY

-588 ISYKNNKEIST
+588 ISYKNNTEIST
-599 APCMILEGKGNYS
+599 APRMILEGKGNYS

-620 IIPDILKDLKVSIG
+620 IIPDILKDLKVSID
-634 DKEYSPKPQTI
+634 DKEYSPKPIT
-645 NTASSDVETEYEV
+645 TASSDVETKYEV

-671 LYLDKHELV
+671 LYLDKHELK
-680 EGTDFTKECKNK
+680 ENTDFTKECKNTN
-692 IVGNATL
+692 VGNATL
-699 TIIGQGNYA
+699 KIIGQGNYA
-708 DKKVNISFKIVP
+708 GKTVNISFKIVP

-730 KGDHIYNWGEPVV
+730 KGDHIYNWGERVV

-755 KKLNE
+755 KKLDE
-760 NDYRV
+760 NDYDV
-765 ECSDN
+765 KCSDN
-770 KNATKKAKIKII
+770 KDATKKAKIKII
-782 GKGNYEGTIEGTYE
+782 GKGNYKGTVIEGTYE

-806 VNPSNAQENEVY
+806 VNSSNAQENEVY

-844 IVSNKKLNKDLTLT
+844 ILSNKKLKKDLTVT
-858 CTNNKNKNAK
+858 CHNNINKNAK
-868 VNFKVEGK
+868 VSFKVEGK
-876 NNLQG
+876 NNLKG

-909 PNQGDSTKS
+909 PNQGDSSKS

-929 YSKFI
+929 YSKFN

-941 KDINNNTILKSG
+941 KDINNNTILTQG
-953 RDYNAFVTD
+953 IDYTAFVTD
-962 GSASSDLKKAE
+962 GSASEKAK

-995 KDIKSPDI
+995 KNIKSTDI
-1003 SIKNIGFKKNKGKET
+1003 SITNTGFKKKKDKET
-1018 YTPAFSVKDGL
+1018 EVPAFSVKDGW
-1029 NELEEGKDYI
+1029 NELKEGEDYK
-1039 VICTDKE
+1039 VICTDKK
-1046 GVKKGDGSKFDKNPG
+1046 GDKKDDGSKFDKNPG
-1061 IHYVKIAGINNYT
+1061 IHYVKIEGINNYT

-1106 SSEDSNVIEVPYI
+1106 SSEDSNIIEVPYI

-1197 VREVYDDNDVPK
+1197 VHEVYDDNNVPK

-1219 NIGAVVVSDN
+1219 KIGAVVVSDN
-1229 ENSKTGAKRRADLSA
+1229 ENSKIGDKRRADLSA

-1301 GEATAQSGN
+1301 GEATAQGGTNS
-1310 KDKAK
+1310 KAK
-1315 VVVVRVKGKGNFTDT
+1315 VVAVRVKGKGNFTDT

-1404 SIKFKAK
+1404 SIKFKPK
-1411 EDDAETSA
+1411 EDAAETSA

-1429 VTFKGTGTHYINSK
+1429 VTFTGTGTHYINSK

-1468 GNKITSHY
+1468 GNKINSNY

-1485 NKKYYDISI
+1485 DKKYYDISI
-1494 YKGNIVD
+1494 YKGNID
-1501 PANTPA
+1501 PANIPA

-1549 TITGDFTGSY
+1549 TVTGDFTGSY
-1559 SEDNFNKAINGIVIK
+1559 SEDNFKKAINGIVIK

-1588 DYKITYFESWK
+1588 DYTITCPESWK

-1625 LFVGEKVIKNNMTSN
+1625 LFVGKKVIKNNMTSN

-1653 GDVYPYTGEKIKPDI
+1653 GDVYPYTGKKIKPDI
-1668 VVRLYGQT
+1668 EVRLYGNT
-1676 LKVDKDYKINYTD
+1676 LKVDEDYKINYTN

-1703 YTIKGIGKYDGQIEE
+1703 YTIKGIGKYDGHIEE

-1759 TFVQIRLPGGSMKK
+1759 TFVQIRLPDGSMKK

-1798 TVTIKPNEKG
+1798 TVTIK

-1837 NGKKPE
+1837 NGKKLE

-1854 LDVPDLKV
+1854 LDVPNLKV
-1862 EYGNGSNKKILKE
+1862 EYGNGSDKKILKE

-1915 KVKLTGTGSTLNQ
+1915 KVKLTGTGSTLNK

-1963 DYDIEVTTPKTKG
+1963 DYDIEVTTPKAKS

-1991 FTGTYKQDVVVND
+1991 FTGTYKEDVVVND

-2014 QDAKEYDGKP
+2014 QDSKEYDGKP

-2044 PVRATLMRSGNTGK
+2044 PVRATLMRSEKTGK

-2256 EDVHK
+2256 DDVHK

-2272 TVTLKGIGQYYGALN
+2272 TVTLKGIGQYYGALK
-2287 FEYHIKK
+2287 FKYHIKK

-2309 KKFKYNEDTKEYET
+2309 KKFKYNEETKEYET

-2448 NELKLVR
+2448 NELKLVK

-2586 YKIKDKNKETGM
+2586 YKIKDKNKKTGM

-2678 IKIRERDVTF
+2678 TKIRERDVTF
-2688 IRKYTYDGY
+2688 IRKYAYDGY
-2697 AKKPYLSVRR
+2697 AKKPYLSVIR
-2707 GRKTLQEG
+2707 GGKKLQEG

-2762 CIEVVPT
+2762 CIEVVPA
-2769 AVNNLNLSKINSGL
+2769 AVHNLNLSKSNSGL
-2783 KYLNWNTIDKI
+2783 KYLTWNTIDKI
-2794 DGVKIKVKEKGKTGF
+2794 DGVKIKVKEKEKTGF
-2809 KEYTTANTSY
+2809 KEYTTASTSY

-2854 IETLDIQKP
+2854 IETIDIKKP

-2881 KSDDSSISG
+2881 KSDDPSISG

-2911 IYGKYKDNRTKKGR
+2911 IYGKYKDNRTEKGR

>member
-23 KGMFAEVGQG
+23 KGMFAEGGQS
-33 QEYLLSG
+33 QAYLVSG
-40 NNGEIRQIFKSTA
+40 DNGEIRQVFKSTA

-67 RVKANPD
+67 RVKANPG
-74 VTAVRVRYTISF
+74 VTDVRVSYTISF
-86 NSNPTNPSSLST
+86 NSNPTNLSSLST

-104 ARSISSNNDVT
+104 AGSISNTVD
-115 ATYSNGTLTVPI
+115 ATYKDGTLTVPI
-127 QKDVQLAFGEY
+127 QDNVQLAFDEY
-138 YTVTINNISGQNLGV
+138 YTVTINNISGKDLGV

-178 TEEVKGE
+178 TETQEAG
-185 LPNDVTG
+185 LPNDVSK
-192 ITLSTEGGRTAISS
+192 ITLSTKDGRTAISS
-206 NETLKLITR
+206 NETLKLITT
-215 LNPEVNG
+215 LNSEVNG
-222 RKREITYNS
+222 RKREITYS
-231 SNDCITVGEDGSIQ
+231 SSSDCITVGEDGSIQ

-272 SISEGKNQFEYT
+272 SISGSKNQFEYT
-284 GNPIEPDLKVQSDS
+284 GNPIEPEIKVQSDS

-319 DVGDKKLNVI
+319 DVGDKKLTVI
-329 GTGKYKTFRKDID
+329 GTGKYKTFRKDIG

-358 KTKVSVSSSGDVTVE
+358 NTKVSVSSSGDVTVE
-373 GLSVDGKALTQNI
+373 GLSVDGKALIQNR
-386 DFIAKSSDPSVDSEG
+386 DFIATSSDPSVDSEG
-401 TSYKVIIQGQGNYKG
+401 TSYKVTIQGQGNYKG

-428 GNDNKIDLKS
+428 GRDNRIDLKS
-438 VFTAKLDDKADLTY
+438 VFTAKLDNAADLTY

-472 DAKVQEELLKNQIGV
+472 DANVQEGLLKNQIGI
-487 TYDRNINA
+487 TYSSNINA
-495 GDAKVTLKSTGDRYK
+495 GDAKVILTSTGDRYK
-510 GTIDV
+510 GNIEV
-515 PFEIKKRDIKE
+515 PFKIKKRDIKE
-526 ALKKSSMTIEGI
+526 ALKSSSMTIEGI
-538 SYQRKT
+538 SYKRNT
-544 DETYDINSKY
+544 DDTYDINSKY

-588 ISYKNNKEIST
+588 ISYKNNTEIST
-599 APCMILEGKGNYS
+599 APRMILEGKGNYS

-620 IIPDILKDLKVSIG
+620 IIPDILKDLKVSID
-634 DKEYSPKPQTI
+634 DKEYSPKPIT
-645 NTASSDVETEYEV
+645 TASSNVETKYEV

-664 KRDIPVK
+664 KSNIPVK
-671 LYLDKHELV
+671 LYLDKHELK
-680 EGTDFTKECKNK
+680 ENTDFTKECKNTN
-692 IVGNATL
+692 VGNATL
-699 TIIGQGNYA
+699 KIIGQGNYA
-708 DKKVNISFKIVP
+708 GKTVNISFKIVP

-730 KGDHIYNWGEPVV
+730 KGDHVYNWGDPVV

-755 KKLNE
+755 KKLDE
-760 NDYRV
+760 NDYKV

-770 KNATKKAKIKII
+770 KDATKKAKIKII
-782 GKGNYEGTIEGTYE
+782 GQGNYEGTIEGTYE
-796 IKPFDITSMN
+796 IKPFDITNMN

-827 TGNSIS
+827 TGNSIL

-844 IVSNKKLNKDLTLT
+844 IVSNKKLKKDLTLT
-858 CTNNKNKNAK
+858 CTNNVDKNTK
-868 VNFKVEGK
+868 VSFKVEGK
-876 NNLQG
+876 KNLKG

-941 KDINNNTILKSG
+941 KDINNNTILTPEIDYRANVTCNR
-953 RDYNAFVTD
+953 RD
-962 GSASSDLKKAE
+962 SEKAN

-1003 SIKNIGFKKNKGKET
+1003 SIKNIGFKKKKNKET

-1029 NELEEGKDYI
+1029 NELEEGKDYR

-1046 GVKKGDGSKFDKNPG
+1046 GNKKGDGSKFDKNPG
-1061 IHYVKIAGINNYT
+1061 IHYVKIKGIKNYT

-1095 VNPKNNDIVYG
+1095 VNPKNNNIVYG

-1197 VREVYDDNDVPK
+1197 VREVYDDNNVPT

-1273 GGSDPITLKVDKDYE
+1273 GESDPITLKVDKDYE

-1301 GEATAQSGN
+1301 GEATAQGGTNS
-1310 KDKAK
+1310 KAK
-1315 VVVVRVKGKGNFTDT
+1315 VVAVRVKGKGNFTDT

-1340 DLSDNKGTTNNVKV
+1340 DLSDNSGKTNNVKV

-1373 YDGLDVDLAKVKLL
+1373 YDGLDVDLSKVKLL

-1396 TDYTIDMA
+1396 TDYTIDTT
-1404 SIKFKAK
+1404 SIKFKPK
-1411 EDDAETSA
+1411 EDAAETSA

-1468 GNKITSHY
+1468 GNKINSNY
-1476 TLMNGKKPL
+1476 TLMNGKTPL

-1501 PANTPA
+1501 PTTIPA

-1559 SEDNFNKAINGIVIK
+1559 SEDNFNKAISGIVIK

-1588 DYKITYFESWK
+1588 DYTITYHESWE
-1599 GPGSRD
+1599 GPGSKD
-1605 VTLTGI
+1605 VTLQGI
-1611 SEDKVGSDTVKDDG
+1611 SKDKVGSDTVKDDG

-1676 LKVDKDYKINYTD
+1676 LKVDKDYKINYAN

-1759 TFVQIRLPGGSMKK
+1759 TFVQIRLPGGGMKK

-1798 TVTIKPNEKG
+1798 TVTIK

-1854 LDVPDLKV
+1854 LDVPNLKV
-1862 EYGNGSNKKILKE
+1862 EYGNGSDKKILKE

-1915 KVKLTGTGSTLNQ
+1915 KVKLTGTGSTLNK

-1991 FTGTYKQDVVVND
+1991 FTGTYKEDVVVND

-2044 PVRATLMRSGNTGK
+2044 PVRATLMRSEKTGK

-2256 EDVHK
+2256 DDVHK

-2667 KVVKANFNVGG
+2667 KVVKANFNVGST
-2678 IKIRERDVTF
+2678 KIRERDVTF
-2688 IRKYTYDGY
+2688 IRKYAYDGY
-2697 AKKPYLSVRR
+2697 AKKPYLSVIR
-2707 GRKTLQEG
+2707 GGKKLQEG

-2769 AVNNLNLSKINSGL
+2769 AVNNLNLSKTNSGL
-2783 KYLNWNTIDKI
+2783 KYLTWNTIDKI